1 MKTKSI
7 ILLVAAFWFALVG
20 FVLLLSEPA
29 PGEWLDSLMGIIL
42 MKAAAIL
49 NLAIVAFA
57 WFAIPEQDRKR
68 IDSWVNLHFN

>member
-7 ILLVAAFWFALVG
+7 ILLIATILFALVG
-20 FVLLLSEPA
+20 FILLIAEPT
-29 PGEWLDSLMGIIL
+29 PGEWLDSAVGIIL
-42 MKAAAIL
+42 MKVVAIL
-49 NLAIVAFA
+49 NFVIVAIA

>member
-7 ILLVAAFWFALVG
+7 ILLVATILFALVG
-20 FVLLLSEPA
+20 FILLIAEPA
-29 PGEWLDSLMGIIL
+29 PGEWLDSAVGIIL
-42 MKAAAIL
+42 MKLVAIL
-49 NLAIVAFA
+49 NFVIVAFA

>member
-7 ILLVAAFWFALVG
+7 ILLVATILFALVG
-20 FVLLLSEPA
+20 FILLIAEPA
-29 PGEWLDSLMGIIL
+29 SGEWLDSAVGIIL
-42 MKAAAIL
+42 MKSVAIL
-49 NLAIVAFA
+49 NFVIVAFT

>member
-49 NLAIVAFA
+49 NLVIVAFA

-68 IDSWVNLHFN
+68 IESWVNLHFN

>member
-42 MKAAAIL
+42 MKVAAIL

-68 IDSWVNLHFN
+68 IESWVNLHFN

>member
-7 ILLVAAFWFALVG
+7 ILLVAAIWFAILG

-29 PGEWLDSLMGIIL
+29 PGEWLDSVMGIIL

-49 NLAIVAFA
+49 NLVIVAFA

-68 IDSWVNLHFN
+68 IESWVNLHFN

>member
-7 ILLVAAFWFALVG
+7 ILLVAAIWFALVG
-20 FVLLLSEPA
+20 SVLLLSEPA

-49 NLAIVAFA
+49 NLVIVAFA

>member
-20 FVLLLSEPA
+20 VVLLLSEPA

-68 IDSWVNLHFN
+68 IESWVNLHFN

>member
-7 ILLVAAFWFALVG
+7 ILLVAVIWFALVG
-20 FVLLLSEPA
+20 FVLLISEPTT
-29 PGEWLDSLMGIIL
+29 GEWLDNAMGIIL

-49 NLAIVAFA
+49 NLVIVAFA

>member
-7 ILLVAAFWFALVG
+7 ILLVAAILFAFVG
-20 FVLLLSEPA
+20 FILLIAEPA
-29 PGEWLDSLMGIIL
+29 PGEWLDSAVGIIL
-42 MKAAAIL
+42 MKLVAIL
-49 NLAIVAFA
+49 NFVIVAFA

>member
-7 ILLVAAFWFALVG
+7 ILLVAAIWFALVG

-42 MKAAAIL
+42 MKVAAIL

-68 IDSWVNLHFN
+68 IESWVNLHFN

>member
-7 ILLVAAFWFALVG
+7 ILLIATILFALVG
-20 FVLLLSEPA
+20 FILLIAEPA
-29 PGEWLDSLMGIIL
+29 LGEWLDSAVGIIL
-42 MKAAAIL
+42 MKVVAIL
-49 NLAIVAFA
+49 NFVIVAFA

>member
-7 ILLVAAFWFALVG
+7 ILLVAAIWFAIVG

-57 WFAIPEQDRKR
+57 WFAIPEKDRKR
-68 IDSWVNLHFN
+68 IDSWINLHFN

>member
-7 ILLVAAFWFALVG
+7 ILLIATILFALVG
-20 FVLLLSEPA
+20 FILLIAEPT
-29 PGEWLDSLMGIIL
+29 PGEWLDSAVGIIL
-42 MKAAAIL
+42 MKLVAIL
-49 NLAIVAFA
+49 NFVIVAFA

>member
-7 ILLVAAFWFALVG
+7 ILLVAAIWFALVG

-42 MKAAAIL
+42 MKVAAIL

-57 WFAIPEQDRKR
+57 WFAITEQDRKR
-68 IDSWVNLHFN
+68 IESWVNLHFN